1 MMKEDTVLII
11 GSGSMACLFAACL
24 VRSGQDVLM
33 FSEWEEGV
41 RAIQEHG
48 IRLHDSQGD
57 QPAVHPSATTRP
69 NDCAGARNVL
79 LLVKSWQTETAA
91 ELLKTRLHPRGVVL
105 TLQNGLGND
114 EILAAALGKKRTA
127 AGITTL
133 GAYML
138 GPAHIHAEL
147 GGEVILAEHPALAE
161 LHSRLQQAGLT
172 VSQVPDLASLQWGKL
187 VVNSAV
193 NPLSVLLEASNIE
206 LLTDPYARHLL
217 EQTVLETAGVAAA
230 LGISLPYPDPF
241 RHLVEVLQRTPHNQT
256 SMLQDYRRGALTE
269 IEAINGAVIRR
280 ALACQ
285 VPAPFNQTLYD
296 LVNAKISRR

>member
-172 VSQVPDLASLQWGKL
+172 VSQVPDLASLQWGKTGGQQRGQPSFRPAGSL
-187 VVNSAV
+187 QYRTAHR
-193 NPLSVLLEASNIE
+193 PLR
-206 LLTDPYARHLL
+206 PPP
-217 EQTVLETAGVAAA
+217 AGTNRA
-230 LGISLPYPDPF
+230 G
-241 RHLVEVLQRTPHNQT
+241 N
-256 SMLQDYRRGALTE
+256 RRGGGRPGHFPPLPRPPSATW
-269 IEAINGAVIRR
+269 
-280 ALACQ
+280 
-285 VPAPFNQTLYD
+285 
-296 LVNAKISRR
+296 